1 MDGIDLDRVD
11 IQCEFDCN
19 LDQLFIL
26 VLYLVQCIYKSQRVT
41 INFMMSV
48 CLSICPHGTTQLPLD
63 RFS

>member
-26 VLYLVQCIYKSQRVT
+26 CCI
-41 INFMMSV
+41 
-48 CLSICPHGTTQLPLD
+48 L
-63 RFS
+63 FSAFKIMKCDY